1 MKKVITSIIILFIL
15 SILTAILIQR
25 SQNYQMQNISL
36 VQDDIKKSYDLNEL
50 VGEWEWVQTDRSLTN
65 YVRPHS
71 AGDFVLSIDES
82 GRLQST
88 TDCNTVD
95 GSVIVNDSM
104 MSIGSLSTTEMFCE
118 GDVREAVYATDLVRA
133 TSFEIHDEILYI
145 NLAQDSGQ
153 MIFSPVK

>member
-25 SQNYQMQNISL
+25 AQNYQVQNVSL
-36 VQDDIKKSYDLNEL
+36 IQSNVKKSFDLNEL
-50 VGEWEWVQTDRSLTN
+50 VGEWEWVQTDRSLAN

-82 GRLQST
+82 GRLKST
-88 TDCNTVD
+88 TDCNSVE

-104 MSIGSLSTTEMFCE
+104 MSIGSLSATEMFCE
-118 GDVREAVYATDLVRA
+118 GDMREAVYIADLARA

-145 NLAQDSGQ
+145 NLVQDGGQ